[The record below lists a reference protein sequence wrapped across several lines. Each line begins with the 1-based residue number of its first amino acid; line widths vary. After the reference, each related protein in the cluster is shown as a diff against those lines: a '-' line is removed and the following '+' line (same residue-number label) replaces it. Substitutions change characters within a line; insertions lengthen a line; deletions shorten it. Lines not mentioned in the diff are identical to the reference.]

1 MNAPRSKLP
10 VPRDDGGRRPSPE
23 DYLKLQASAREASR
37 LLKALSN
44 ENRLLIMCQLV
55 GGERSV
61 GELVRLIGLSQSALS
76 QHLAKLRHES
86 LVRTR
91 RDAQTI
97 YYSLASPEAE
107 AVIATLYDLYCTI
120 PDHEP
125 A

>member
-1 MNAPRSKLP
+1 MNAPGSKLP
-10 VPRDDGGRRPSPE
+10 VPRGGGGERLAPE

-37 LLKALSN
+37 LLKALAN

-76 QHLAKLRHES
+76 QHLAKLRHDS

-107 AVIATLYDLYCTI
+107 AVIATLYNLYCAI

>member
-1 MNAPRSKLP
+1 MNAPRSKP
-10 VPRDDGGRRPSPE
+10 PFDRGGEHRLSAA
-23 DYLKLQASAREASR
+23 DYVKLQANAREASR

-76 QHLAKLRHES
+76 QHLAKLRHDS

-107 AVIATLYDLYCTI
+107 AVIATLYNLYCEV
-120 PDHEP
+120 PDREP